1 MNITLSEFKKKKKLR
16 KKNGRS
22 TEAELISDLEDR
34 MLEITD
40 AEQNK
45 RKKKK
50 KIEKE

>member
-1 MNITLSEFKKKKKLR
+1 MMNISLSEFKKKSRR

-22 TEAELISDLEDR
+22 TEAELISELEDR
-34 MLEITD
+34 MMEITD

-45 RKKKK
+45 REKK